1 MKSKRLLTFYG
12 LKWNPF
18 LPEIPVEGLCKTPK
32 IDNFC
37 FRVENLVMDGGFA
50 MITGESGTGKSVI
63 LRILA
68 DRLSNLREVIVG
80 EMTRPQS
87 GLCDFYRELGGIFG
101 LEFKISN
108 KWGSYKAIR
117 DKWLSHIESTL
128 FRPILLI
135 DEAQE
140 IMPSVLSELR
150 FLSSTNFDSKSIL
163 TIVLCGDMRLP
174 DKFRI
179 PELVPL
185 GSRIKTRLVVES
197 SSRDDLANI
206 LYQTMEKAGN
216 PKLMNKPLV
225 ETLADHSAGN
235 YRVLMNTA
243 NELLASGLHQEIPQL
258 NEKLFLEFYDLNSK
272 KHKTKKR

>member
-68 DRLSNLREVIVG
+68 ERLGNLREVIVG

-108 KWGSYKAIR
+108 KWSSYKAIR
-117 DKWLSHIESTL
+117 DKWLSHIEATL

-150 FLSSTNFDSKSIL
+150 FLSSTNFDSKNIL

-197 SSRDDLANI
+197 SPRDDLVNI

-216 PKLMNKPLV
+216 PKLMTKPLV

-258 NEKLFLEFYDLNSK
+258 NEKLFLEFYDLNTK
-272 KHKTKKR
+272 RYKTKKR